1 MTNQEITLIES
12 INNFEINPNN
22 IPIEV
27 IKAFGKLKQQIHSLS
42 RLEQPNF
49 TENGKLIDMKHWGEW
64 KFIGMNAWE
73 FIDSNFYKEGFE
85 DNSDLED
92 Y

>member
-1 MTNQEITLIES
+1 MTNQELNLIDA

-49 TENGKLIDMKHWGEW
+49 TENGKPINMKYWEDY
-64 KFIGMNAWE
+64 KFTGLNAWE
-73 FIDSNFYKEGFE
+73 FIGMNFYKEGFK
-85 DNSDLED
+85 DKSDLED